1 MEFPNK
7 KKQQLWTNPSLN
19 PSIPSKKLDY
29 ILNSREYF
37 YVTYVMHY
45 MIITY
50 FYSLK
55 IFLCKGWLCQN
66 SEYAD
71 QKGAREGVSQS
82 RALGQRDFT

>member
-1 MEFPNK
+1 M
-7 KKQQLWTNPSLN
+7 QHLYLN
-19 PSIPSKKLDY
+19 MPPISFSNTVEKLDY
-29 ILNSREYF
+29 ILNSQEYF

-45 MIITY
+45 VIITY

-55 IFLCKGWLCQN
+55 IFLCKGGLCWN

-71 QKGAREGVSQS
+71 QRGAGEGVSQS